1 MPSSN
6 NILLKIRG
14 FLPSFNPALKKIA
27 EFILENPHEVKK
39 MRVKDLAAR
48 CDISEATVIRF
59 VQAIGLSGYQ
69 EMKIIL
75 AEITSEKP
83 SEAEFV
89 YNDVTSGD
97 SIDNIIKTIFLNL
110 NSAIDD
116 TKTLIEIGALENAVD
131 TLHRAEKIDI
141 YAAGGSFITA
151 EHSRMRLYRIG
162 KRCVTYCDPSQ
173 QAVSASLLTAK
184 DAAIGISNSGS
195 TAATVK
201 ALKRAKENGA
211 STICITNHDLSP
223 LTQFADI
230 KLFTSTQNSAFFQQS
245 MVSWVAQMLLIDIV
259 YAGLAVKEFNTSVER
274 IQKSAASLSDQHLDN
289 PHLL

>member
-1 MPSSN
+1 M
-6 NILLKIRG
+6 
-14 FLPSFNPALKKIA
+14 
-27 EFILENPHEVKK
+27 
-39 MRVKDLAAR
+39 
-48 CDISEATVIRF
+48 
-59 VQAIGLSGYQ
+59 
-69 EMKIIL
+69 
-75 AEITSEKP
+75 
-83 SEAEFV
+83 
-89 YNDVTSGD
+89 
-97 SIDNIIKTIFLNL
+97 
-110 NSAIDD
+110 
-116 TKTLIEIGALENAVD
+116 
-131 TLHRAEKIDI
+131 
-141 YAAGGSFITA
+141 
-151 EHSRMRLYRIG
+151 
-162 KRCVTYCDPSQ
+162 
-173 QAVSASLLTAK
+173 SASLLTAK

-230 KLFTSTQNSAFFQQS
+230 KLFTSTQNSVFFQQS

>member
-6 NILLKIRG
+6 NILLKIRSY
-14 FLPSFNPALKKIA
+14 LPSLNPALRKIA
-27 EFILENPHEVKK
+27 EFILENPYEIKL

-48 CDISEATVIRF
+48 CEISEATVIRF
-59 VQAIGLSGYQ
+59 VHAIGLSGYQ
-69 EMKIIL
+69 ELKIIL
-75 AEITSEKP
+75 AEITSERP
-83 SEAEFV
+83 FESEFV

-110 NSAIDD
+110 NTTIDD
-116 TKTLIEIGALENAVD
+116 TKTLIESESLEMAIEI
-131 TLHRAEKIDI
+131 LHRAEKVDI
-141 YAAGGSFITA
+141 YGAGGSFISA
-151 EHSRMRLYRIG
+151 EHARMRLYRIG
-162 KRCVTYCDPSQ
+162 KRCITYCDPSQ

-201 ALKRAKENGA
+201 ALKRAKESGA

-223 LTQFADI
+223 LTTYADI
-230 KLFTSTQNSAFFQQS
+230 KLFTSTQNSTFFQQS

-259 YAGLAVKEFNTSVER
+259 YAGLAVKEFDTSVDR

-289 PHLL
+289 PPIL